1 MAIINYSTA
10 GNASSLS
17 ALYSVLTSGLVS
29 AGLTADFSDSSRAH
43 FTSGSFIVSV
53 RKIVGEVL
61 STVTTTINSSYN
73 DPVDGIGMIVSS
85 GSVSSGAN
93 WAKQGDYPR
102 AHYGAA
108 YPLAL
113 VVKAPATNTF
123 SYVLKSRADTQSVWF
138 SYVDNNTG
146 FTSFLAFGLGTVACG
161 NLSGAAVYDCWQA
174 GSVNIQQ
181 ITNRSS
187 VSHVPSFSATKNQI
201 TAMNFDSLGD
211 YNCNLIVRL
220 TTEVD
225 GYTGWQSMSGSS
237 YYSPS
242 IHYFL
247 RQFIS
252 YAPAIGATS
261 SQALMAPVTQ
271 LLQRYGTYNY
281 APVFT
286 IPSLFW
292 TNATTG
298 GYTNNATVAYGLKN
312 VHIFDNIAYL
322 C

>member
-1 MAIINYSTA
+1 MAIVNYSTQ

-17 ALYSVLTSGLVS
+17 ALYSVLTTGLVS

-61 STVTTTINSSYN
+61 STVTTTSNNSYIYS
-73 DPVDGIGMIVSS
+73 VDGIGMIVSS
-85 GSVSSGAN
+85 GAVSSGAN

-113 VVKAPATNTF
+113 VVKAPSTNTF
-123 SYVLKSRADTQSVWF
+123 SYVLKSRADTQSFWF

-161 NLSGAAVYDCWQA
+161 NLSGSAVYDCWQA

-181 ITNRSS
+181 ITSNSS
-187 VSHVPSFSATKNQI
+187 VNHIPSFSATKNQI
-201 TAMNFDSLGD
+201 TPINFPFSGG

-225 GYTGWQSMSGSS
+225 GYTGWQSVGGVT
-237 YYSPS
+237 YETPS

-252 YAPAIGATS
+252 YAPAIGTVN
-261 SQALMAPVTQ
+261 SQALMTPVTQ
-271 LLQRYGTYNY
+271 LLRRYGTDNY

-298 GYTNNATVAYGLKN
+298 GYLTNTTVAYGLKN